1 MKKQTTYT
9 PYNSSWLKFGSCSL
23 LSVGVGIS
31 LSPMITQL
39 PWIVYHAHNLY
50 EQYQHNNKLIK
61 TVEIKLEGEKETRIV
76 EMKPNFMD
84 SFNIYNV
91 LGLSACI
98 FGLAKNIMLPQLPE
112 DITKITDILA
122 KVQAIHEFAQ
132 KEQPFLS
139 HLQSIPTL
147 VWAVSKG
154 IHLFSSDKAEY
165 NFTDKET
172 GELISVE
179 DIIDSDFLGYI
190 N

>member
-1 MKKQTTYT
+1 
-9 PYNSSWLKFGSCSL
+9 
-23 LSVGVGIS
+23 
-31 LSPMITQL
+31 MIG
-39 PWIVYHAHNLY
+39 YFAHNLY
-50 EQYQHNNKLIK
+50 EQYQQNNKLTKTIK
-61 TVEIKLEGEKETRIV
+61 LKLEGEEETRIV
-76 EMKPNFMD
+76 GMKPNFMD

-91 LGLSACI
+91 SGLLAFI
-98 FGLAKNIMLPQLPE
+98 LGLAKDIMLPQLPE
-112 DITKITDILA
+112 SITKITDTLK